1 MMVPMNLRTKVEAWM
16 TNHPSFV
23 EIGAGLFLGC
33 IGLSLGAGM
42 GIWFQDLLHGIVAA
56 VILGGLGFIIGYHLV
71 QLALAPLVL
80 ILIIV
85 FPSRVLYPAIASV
98 GGVLGACINGVRDG
112 FSVESAIV
120 DFIVYGIL
128 LLILCEITG
137 GLWSRVRPLFS
148 SSKEDRKRSTTDG
161 Q

>member
-1 MMVPMNLRTKVEAWM
+1 MNLRTKVEAWM
-16 TNHPSFV
+16 MSHPCFI

-33 IGLSLGAGM
+33 IGLSLGAGL
-42 GIWFQDLLHGIVAA
+42 GIGFQDLLLGIVAA

-71 QLALAPLVL
+71 QLPLALLGLVL
-80 ILIIV
+80 IIL
-85 FPSRVLYPAIASV
+85 FPSRVLYPVIASA

-128 LLILCEITG
+128 LLILCEFAG
-137 GLWSRVRPLFS
+137 GLWVRVRPSLFS
-148 SSKEDRKRSTTDG
+148 PPGDREQSTKEG
-161 Q
+161 L